1 MLNLGGP
8 LHTNE
13 ACTHH
18 QHGGTLVIQALQEV
32 EPRHKLHFIA
42 WSLLVAASTCLELM
56 TKLTIL
62 WISFE
67 KYVICK
73 YHQCIINKV
82 STKVGAFNPL
92 PKTYVVFFFWIIF
105 PNFRGINQKKGLKK
119 STTVADRLSL
129 IAKPSKQL
137 FKDMSSTTLQV
148 TLVQVRP
155 GTSDG

>member
-92 PKTYVVFFFWIIF
+92 PKTYVVFFFGSSSPIS
-105 PNFRGINQKKGLKK
+105 GVSTKKRVSKNPPPLRTGC
-119 STTVADRLSL
+119 RLSL
-129 IAKPSKQL
+129 NPPSNSSRICRRRPSK
-137 FKDMSSTTLQV
+137 
-148 TLVQVRP
+148 
-155 GTSDG
+155 